1 MAHQFGI
8 DSDADARWLTLTR
21 SVEAGARWLD
31 QVLQRC
37 ATPEARAELCGRRRA
52 CLEALRHCSERWTI
66 RPPLTSRRG
75 FFQSP
80 GLSVVT
86 TRDPEYPPLLAQCS
100 DRPPFLFFRGAPRHL
115 TARTVSIVGT
125 RKPSVEGR
133 RAANEFAAAAARSGL
148 SVVSG
153 LALGVDGIAHDAALA
168 AGGCTIAV
176 LPSGLDRIYPAR
188 HQQLAERVARG
199 GALVSEFPLGTPPR
213 KHHFHRRNRT
223 LSGFSMS
230 TLVVE
235 GGRPSGTL
243 LTASAAADQGRDVMV
258 LPWSIYHREGAG
270 CRYLLEDGA
279 LLVQSTEAM
288 CAHLGVAAA
297 SNGPASSPSGP
308 MAVERRDE
316 GNLSPDQRTL
326 LSLLGSGT
334 HSAEVLALQLEW
346 DLDHCLA
353 CLSALE
359 VAARIQRAPGG
370 YSAMI

>member
-1 MAHQFGI
+1 M
-8 DSDADARWLTLTR
+8 
-21 SVEAGARWLD
+21 
-31 QVLQRC
+31 
-37 ATPEARAELCGRRRA
+37 CGRCRA
-52 CLEALRHCSERWTI
+52 CLGLEPLQRALDHPPPADLPER
-66 RPPLTSRRG
+66 LLSG
-75 FFQSP
+75 P

-288 CAHLGVAAA
+288 CAHLGVAPAPEGAA
-297 SNGPASSPSGP
+297 SLPSG
-308 MAVERRDE
+308 ADA
-316 GNLSPDQRTL
+316 S
-326 LSLLGSGT
+326 
-334 HSAEVLALQLEW
+334 
-346 DLDHCLA
+346 
-353 CLSALE
+353 
-359 VAARIQRAPGG
+359 RAPGQG
-370 YSAMI
+370 QVESRSEDVTVAAGERHSQRRSARPATRVGSRSLSRLSVSAGGRGANSEGARWL

>member
-21 SVEAGARWLD
+21 SVEVGARWLD
-31 QVLQRC
+31 QVLQQC
-37 ATPEARAELCGRRRA
+37 ASPEAVLSCAGDAALALGLEPLQRALDNPLPAELPER
-52 CLEALRHCSERWTI
+52 LLSDPAL
-66 RPPLTSRRG
+66 
-75 FFQSP
+75 F
-80 GLSVVT
+80 VVT

-100 DRPPFLFFRGAPRHL
+100 DRPPFLFVRGAPQHL

-133 RAANEFAAAAARSGL
+133 RAAKEFAAAAARTRL

-153 LALGVDGIAHDAALA
+153 LALGIDGIAHDAALA

-188 HQQLAERVARG
+188 HHDLAERVARG
-199 GALVSEFPLGTPPR
+199 GALVSEFPLATPPR

-223 LSGFSMS
+223 LSGFSMA

-288 CAHLGVAAA
+288 CAHLGVTPVPEGAVAL
-297 SNGPASSPSGP
+297 PSEP
-308 MAVERRDE
+308 VPVERRDTS
-316 GNLSPDQRTL
+316 NLSADQRTL

-334 HSAEVLALQLEW
+334 HSAELLALQLEW
-346 DLDHCLA
+346 DLYHCLA

-359 VAARIQRAPGG
+359 VADRIQRAPGG
-370 YSAMI
+370 YSAMT

>member
-37 ATPEARAELCGRRRA
+37 ATPEAVLSCAGDAAVALGIAPLQRALDNPAPVDLPDRLL
-52 CLEALRHCSERWTI
+52 LE
-66 RPPLTSRRG
+66 
-75 FFQSP
+75 P

-100 DRPPFLFFRGAPRHL
+100 DRPPFLFFRGAPQHL

-133 RAANEFAAAAARSGL
+133 RAANEFAAAAAKSGL

-153 LALGVDGIAHDAALA
+153 LALGIDGIAHDAALA
-168 AGGCTIAV
+168 TGGCTIAV
-176 LPSGLDRIYPAR
+176 LPSGLDQIYPAR

-223 LSGFSMS
+223 FSGFSMS

-297 SNGPASSPSGP
+297 SNRPASSPSGP